1 MKKVLKNLDN
11 KTNWKQYW
19 SNNFERLDIFFDH
32 LYMVKGLSKNSIT
45 SYKDDFKSLCSFVWN
60 KDWFREAAHPNK
72 RTNYSKIDSQ
82 LNDSEIYYI
91 EDFSADDI
99 RDYFFELRKKDFKES
114 TLNRRIS
121 AFNQF
126 FLFEVNEARIKENP
140 MDSIERVASKR
151 KLPDVLTEAEVEKI
165 LNFVRESSLGKNGHK
180 KKKILRTSCI
190 IEILYATGMRV
201 SELITL
207 RISDLRLQRR
217 ILNVLGK
224 GDKQRIVPITV
235 RTANIIEEW
244 RKHVPEYSD
253 YLFPSY
259 GMSGHITRDSIN
271 KLLVDISL
279 ATNIDRKRLTPHKLR
294 HAFATHIMNRGADIR
309 VVQELLGHSSISTTE
324 IYTHILES
332 RMVES
337 LKNSHPL
344 SKGNV

>member
-1 MKKVLKNLDN
+1 MKNSDIKV
-11 KTNWKQYW
+11 NWKQYW
-19 SNNFERLDIFFDH
+19 SDNLERFNIFFDH
-32 LYMVKGLSKNSIT
+32 LYMVRGLSKNSIT
-45 SYKDDFKSLCSFVWN
+45 SYRDDFKSLCSFVWN
-60 KDWFREAAHPNK
+60 KDWFIKAADPNK
-72 RTNYSKIDSQ
+72 KIDY
-82 LNDSEIYYI
+82 SEIDTFINNFKVHYI
-91 EDFSADDI
+91 EDFSADEI
-99 RDYFFELRKKDFKES
+99 KDYFLELRKKGFKES
-114 TLNRRIS
+114 TVNRRIS

-126 FLFEVNEARIKENP
+126 FLFEANEARIKGNP
-140 MDSIERVASKR
+140 MDSVERIASKR

-165 LNFVRESSLGKNGHK
+165 LNFARESSPEANGYR
-180 KKKILRTSCI
+180 KKKIIRTSCI

-235 RTANIIEEW
+235 RTAKIIGEW
-244 RKHVPEYSD
+244 KDHVPEYSD

-271 KLLVDISL
+271 KLLADISL

>member
-1 MKKVLKNLDN
+1 MKNLDN
-11 KTNWKQYW
+11 KANWIQYW
-19 SNNFERLDIFFDH
+19 SKNLKRFDIFFDH
-32 LYMVKGLSKNSIT
+32 LYMVKGLSKNSIK

-60 KDWFREAAHPNK
+60 KKWFRESTYPNK
-72 RTNYSKIDSQ
+72 KTNYLGIDSFV
-82 LNDSEIYYI
+82 NDFEAHYI
-91 EDFSADDI
+91 EDFSVDEI
-99 RDYFFELRKKDFKES
+99 REYFLELRKKGFKET

-126 FLFEVNEARIKENP
+126 FLFETNESRIKENP
-140 MDSIERVASKR
+140 MDSIERIASKR
-151 KLPDVLTEAEVEKI
+151 KLPDVLTESEVENV
-165 LNFVRESSLGKNGHK
+165 LNFVRESSKGKNGHK
-180 KKKILRTSCI
+180 KKKNLRTTCI

-201 SELITL
+201 SELTTL
-207 RISDLRLQRR
+207 RVSDLRLQRR

-235 RTANIIEEW
+235 RTANIIKEW
-244 RKHVPEYSD
+244 KEYVPESSD

-271 KLLVDISL
+271 KLLADISL
-279 ATNIDRKRLTPHKLR
+279 ETNIDRKRLTPHKLR

-344 SKGNV
+344 SKGTE

>member
-1 MKKVLKNLDN
+1 MKNSDIKV
-11 KTNWKQYW
+11 NWKQYW
-19 SNNFERLDIFFDH
+19 SDNLERFNIFFDH
-32 LYMVKGLSKNSIT
+32 LYMVRGLSKNSIT
-45 SYKDDFKSLCSFVWN
+45 SYRDDFKSLCSFVWN
-60 KDWFREAAHPNK
+60 KDWFIKAADPNK
-72 RTNYSKIDSQ
+72 KIDY
-82 LNDSEIYYI
+82 SEIDTFINNFKVHYI
-91 EDFSADDI
+91 EDFSADEI
-99 RDYFFELRKKDFKES
+99 KDYFFELRKKGFKES

-126 FLFEVNEARIKENP
+126 FLFEANEARIKGNP
-140 MDSIERVASKR
+140 MDSIERIGSKR

-165 LNFVRESSLGKNGHK
+165 LNFARESFPKANGYR
-180 KKKILRTSCI
+180 KKKIIRTSCI

-244 RKHVPEYSD
+244 KGYVPEYSD

-271 KLLVDISL
+271 KLLADISL

-344 SKGNV
+344 SKGNL

>member
-1 MKKVLKNLDN
+1 
-11 KTNWKQYW
+11 
-19 SNNFERLDIFFDH
+19 
-32 LYMVKGLSKNSIT
+32 
-45 SYKDDFKSLCSFVWN
+45 
-60 KDWFREAAHPNK
+60 
-72 RTNYSKIDSQ
+72 
-82 LNDSEIYYI
+82 
-91 EDFSADDI
+91 
-99 RDYFFELRKKDFKES
+99 
-114 TLNRRIS
+114 
-121 AFNQF
+121 
-126 FLFEVNEARIKENP
+126 
-140 MDSIERVASKR
+140 
-151 KLPDVLTEAEVEKI
+151 
-165 LNFVRESSLGKNGHK
+165 
-180 KKKILRTSCI
+180 
-190 IEILYATGMRV
+190 MRV